1 MQVQSS
7 VRRRLTRAT
16 GHGLMMDGL
25 AMLGQPRGESRAER
39 CAECRA
45 ATVTLRLTG
54 ATASSR
60 QGRRHAWP
68 PSKLSSASCAAHA
81 CTGRAVTVTGRH
93 GPSRAE
99 PLYGRAR
106 RLVETCMPQSGAR
119 VSGSWRL
126 RASGARAMGAP
137 PRGGRP
143 SILGGP
149 PPGSFRAPAAD
160 VSKFHSTNACH
171 PAGAFECASCEAGAA
186 WACRRERQ
194 TGWRAPAVCGTRQAD
209 QASRRAQLARSSV
222 TSRSCRYRA
231 AFAAPSA
238 PRLCSCRRRACPG
251 LGLASTCCPRRPA
264 RSRSTASPA
273 S

>member
-39 CAECRA
+39 CAEYRA
-45 ATVTLRLTG
+45 VTVTLRLTG

-68 PSKLSSASCAAHA
+68 LSKLSSASCAAHA

-106 RLVETCMPQSGAR
+106 RLAR
-119 VSGSWRL
+119 HACRSLVRGCPAVGVCE
-126 RASGARAMGAP
+126 RAAHVRW
-137 PRGGRP
+137 GRP
-143 SILGGP
+143 PVAAGP
-149 PPGSFRAPAAD
+149 PSWA
-160 VSKFHSTNACH
+160 VLH
-171 PAGAFECASCEAGAA
+171 PARSERLLLMCPNSIPQTRATLQGLLSVQAA
-186 WACRRERQ
+186 RRELH
-194 TGWRAPAVCGTRQAD
+194 GLAGGSGRQAGE
-209 QASRRAQLARSSV
+209 RRR
-222 TSRSCRYRA
+222 
-231 AFAAPSA
+231 FAAPGRQTRPHAA
-238 PRLCSCRRRACPG
+238 PN
-251 LGLASTCCPRRPA
+251 
-264 RSRSTASPA
+264 
-273 S
+273 